1 MKWTNKVGPK
11 LLGVNLLSLLVALV
25 GLLLLMQYLATRLI
39 LEWHRQRVELVG
51 RLVLAE
57 YQGRLQEVIQAGA
70 LLADNP
76 AYGQLLAAGDIPA
89 LKAQITPL
97 LKVTGLQVLTI
108 TDSSGVI
115 EARFHDP
122 GGIGINI
129 GANPLVR
136 SGLEGKSAS
145 RMTQWQDSISLSASS
160 PVYYQDKLVGV
171 VLAGVLI
178 DKGFVDAL
186 SPPGVEVAIFY
197 ANRLVVNSFKDLPAK
212 AVDSLMRFQE
222 VVGGSNPS
230 ASQVQQLNLG
240 DQAYTV
246 TFLPLGEKDKPWENL
261 ILVGVNRHELDRTLT
276 TLKLLIFGVGVGAAL
291 LGSGLSVWLSTG
303 MRRQIA
309 LLTEGTRQAAKE
321 ELAGDI
327 AVTSHDELGELA
339 ESFNTMTRALR
350 EKTRQIQEER
360 DRISANADFMS
371 MIVHDIKA
379 PLTGLRLTIE
389 ALEDEDLP
397 PRTHQKLKGIIQRSE
412 GLLLHLHNVLYLSRF
427 ESGLLALRPE
437 AVPPT
442 FMVQRLLHHLSPLA
456 QNQGIDMTSALPRD
470 LPPIRVDEPSLERV
484 LANLLVNALEA
495 TPPGGSVTVQGSRV
509 TSNHHPEVE
518 LVVADTGRGIAPEDQ
533 QILFEKYRQR
543 PNHASNS
550 GLGLYICKT
559 LVEANH
565 GRIWVESAPGQGARF
580 HLVLPTE
587 AGEAHH
593 QAG

>member
-25 GLLLLMQYLATRLI
+25 GLLLLMQYLATRVI

-57 YQGRLQEVIQAGA
+57 YQGRLQEVVQAGA

-97 LKVTGLQVLTI
+97 LKATGLQVLTI
-108 TDSSGVI
+108 TDSTGVI
-115 EARFHDP
+115 QARFHDS
-122 GGIGINI
+122 GGIGVNI

-136 SGLEGKSAS
+136 SGLEGKPAS

-160 PVYYQDKLVGV
+160 PVYYQDRLVGV

-178 DKGFVDAL
+178 DKGFVEAL

-276 TLKLLIFGVGVGAAL
+276 ILKLLIFGVGVGAAL

-437 AVPPT
+437 AVLPT
-442 FMVQRLLHHLSPLA
+442 FLVQRLLNHLGPLA

-580 HLVLPTE
+580 HLVLPVE
-587 AGEAHH
+587 ADGAHH

>member
-97 LKVTGLQVLTI
+97 LKATGLQVLTI

-115 EARFHDP
+115 QARFHDP
-122 GGIGINI
+122 GGIGVNI

-136 SGLEGKSAS
+136 SGLEGKPAS

-178 DKGFVDAL
+178 DKGFVEAL

-442 FMVQRLLHHLSPLA
+442 FMVQRLLNHLSPLA

-470 LPPIRVDEPSLERV
+470 LPAIRVDEPSLERV

-533 QILFEKYRQR
+533 QVLFEKYRQR

>member
-1 MKWTNKVGPK
+1 M
-11 LLGVNLLSLLVALV
+11 
-25 GLLLLMQYLATRLI
+25 
-39 LEWHRQRVELVG
+39 
-51 RLVLAE
+51 
-57 YQGRLQEVIQAGA
+57 
-70 LLADNP
+70 
-76 AYGQLLAAGDIPA
+76 
-89 LKAQITPL
+89 
-97 LKVTGLQVLTI
+97 
-108 TDSSGVI
+108 
-115 EARFHDP
+115 
-122 GGIGINI
+122 
-129 GANPLVR
+129 
-136 SGLEGKSAS
+136 
-145 RMTQWQDSISLSASS
+145 
-160 PVYYQDKLVGV
+160 

-261 ILVGVNRHELDRTLT
+261 ILVGVNRQELDRTLT

-379 PLTGLRLTIE
+379 PLTGLRLTVE

-442 FMVQRLLHHLSPLA
+442 FLVQRLLNHLSPLA

-565 GRIWVESAPGQGARF
+565 GRIWVESAPGEGARF

-587 AGEAHH
+587 AGEAHR